1 MANLKTQIETF
12 APMVMGLYC
21 LFQGGVLAFNSEPLI
36 QLLGI
41 GLLLPVPACT
51 FYTWRG
57 FQAMPQR
64 VRKADPVPE
73 PRVSEEEHEAIA

>member
-1 MANLKTQIETF
+1 MANLKTQTEFF

-21 LFQGGVLAFNSEPLI
+21 LFQGGVLAFNADPMI
-36 QLLGI
+36 QVLGI

-57 FQAMPQR
+57 YQALPQR
-64 VRKADPVPE
+64 VRKAKPAAE
-73 PRVSEEEHEAIA
+73 PQMAQEEHDAIA